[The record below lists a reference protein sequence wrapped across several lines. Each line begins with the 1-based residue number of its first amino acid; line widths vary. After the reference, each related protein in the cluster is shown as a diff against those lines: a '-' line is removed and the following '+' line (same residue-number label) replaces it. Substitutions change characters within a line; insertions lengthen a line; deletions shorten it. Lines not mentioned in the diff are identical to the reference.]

1 MSEITA
7 MNANSMLPNTEH
19 LVTAICESLDEV
31 ARADDR
37 VRGNWTNAI
46 CTAVERRLDVIS
58 GEIGVCFGHER
69 SKPKE
74 EREFLF
80 DFTAFILDNEPG
92 FADWYTMQALIVGEI
107 EFNGDLGRDFE
118 KLMFADSAVCFFV
131 FPDSI
136 KELRPVDELDFFS
149 KVAQKRIR
157 SVSAR
162 GNVPPVFVIASYS
175 GEHRRFMTRVI
186 RHEPH

>member
-1 MSEITA
+1 MKSHGLTIGYAETGRTRFALLLSDAWMSYQ
-7 MNANSMLPNTEH
+7 
-19 LVTAICESLDEV
+19 
-31 ARADDR
+31 
-37 VRGNWTNAI
+37 
-46 CTAVERRLDVIS
+46 ERLGFVLATRDQS
-58 GEIGVCFGHER
+58 R
-69 SKPKE
+69 KE

-131 FPDSI
+131 FPDAI
-136 KELRPVDELDFFS
+136 KEHRPVDELDFFS

-157 SVSAR
+157 PVSAR
-162 GNVPPVFVIASYS
+162 CNVPPVFVIASYS